1 MDKIT
6 QHIIKAIE
14 KSAKIEKAKHPNWDD
29 NKHRMNVK
37 VNIDEDNKKVVVTAT
52 KENIVRDNLQSIA
65 KSAEVLGWNN
75 KENK

>member
-1 MDKIT
+1 MQKIT
-6 QHIIKAIE
+6 QHIIKAID
-14 KSAKIEKAKHPNWDD
+14 KATKIERARHPDWDD
-29 NKHRMNVK
+29 NKHRLNVL
-37 VNIDEDNKKVVVTAT
+37 VDIDNDKEKITVTAT

>member
-1 MDKIT
+1 MSPIT
-6 QHIIKAIE
+6 KHIIKAID
-14 KSAKIEKAKHPNWDD
+14 KATKIERARHPDWDD
-29 NKHRMNVK
+29 NKHRLNLLVDINK
-37 VNIDEDNKKVVVTAT
+37 DDEKIIITTT